1 MKETRS
7 CKVKSN
13 EIVIAI
19 ANLFGLFLNV
29 DDLII
34 PIKKMGSHELV
45 DFGEDL
51 VSDDWGA
58 NKW

>member
-1 MKETRS
+1 M
-7 CKVKSN
+7 KSN

-51 VSDDWGA
+51 VSDD
-58 NKW
+58 